1 MPRSSSSAP
10 AVQSLLD
17 PVAIARGETLG
28 FLARSIVEGYRAGD
42 HRSVVRG
49 FAVEFA
55 HHRDYV
61 IGDDMRHI
69 DWKRHG
75 RTDRYYIKQYDQD
88 TNLVVHLLLDGS
100 ESMAYGSGPLTKLH
114 YAKSLA
120 ACLAYLVLNQRDA
133 ASINIFDTELR
144 HHLPRTDHPGKIHFI
159 MEQLAGF
166 AATRPTRIGAAIER
180 LSALARSRGIVVI
193 LSDLFDDEH
202 AFKRGLARL
211 RAQGHEVVVF
221 QVLDPAERTLPF
233 DGRIRFLGLEAG
245 AIIEASPAEIRRHYV
260 AEMDAFCRRLRAMCL
275 ATGSHY
281 VAADTGRPLAD
292 TFGEY
297 LAFRQQLRSR

>member
-1 MPRSSSSAP
+1 MPPPSAP
-10 AVQSLLD
+10 ASLLD
-17 PVAIARGETLG
+17 AAAIERGESLG
-28 FLARSIVEGYRAGD
+28 LLARNIVEGYRAGD
-42 HRSVVRG
+42 HRSTVRG

-69 DWKRHG
+69 DWKRHA

-100 ESMAYGSGPLTKLH
+100 ESMTYGSGSLTKLH

-180 LSALARSRGIVVI
+180 LSSFARARGIVVI
-193 LSDLFDDEH
+193 LSDLFDDEPT
-202 AFKRGLARL
+202 FKRGLARL
-211 RAQGHEVVVF
+211 RTQGHEVVVF
-221 QVLDPAERTLPF
+221 HVLDPAERTLPF

-245 AIIEASPAEIRRHYV
+245 STIEASPAEIRRHYA
-260 AEMDAFCRRLRAMCL
+260 AEMDAFCHRLRAVCA

-281 VAADTGRPLAD
+281 VSANTSRPLAD
-292 TFGEY
+292 TFGDY
-297 LAFRQQLRSR
+297 LAFRQQLRTR

>member
-1 MPRSSSSAP
+1 MPRPAPSPSA
-10 AVQSLLD
+10 SLLD
-17 PVAIARGETLG
+17 PVAIERGESLG
-28 FLARSIVEGYRAGD
+28 FLARGIVEGYRAGD

-55 HHRDYV
+55 HLRDYV

-100 ESMAYGSGPLTKLH
+100 ESMTYGSGPLTKLH

-133 ASINIFDTELR
+133 ASVNIFDTELR
-144 HHLPRTDHPGKIHFI
+144 QHLPRTDHPGKIHFI
-159 MEQLAGF
+159 MEQLAAF
-166 AATRPTRIGAAIER
+166 AATRPTRLGAAIER
-180 LSALARSRGIVVI
+180 LSALAHTRGIVVI
-193 LSDLFDDEH
+193 LSDLFDDEQ

-221 QVLDPAERTLPF
+221 HVLDAAERTLPF
-233 DGRIRFLGLEAG
+233 DGRVRFLGLEAG
-245 AIIEASPAEIRRHYV
+245 GTIEASPAEIRRHYT
-260 AEMDAFCRRLRAMCL
+260 AEMDAFCRRLRSVCL

-281 VAADTGRPLAD
+281 VPADTARPLAE
-292 TFGEY
+292 TFGDY
-297 LAFRQQLRSR
+297 LDFRRQLRRSR